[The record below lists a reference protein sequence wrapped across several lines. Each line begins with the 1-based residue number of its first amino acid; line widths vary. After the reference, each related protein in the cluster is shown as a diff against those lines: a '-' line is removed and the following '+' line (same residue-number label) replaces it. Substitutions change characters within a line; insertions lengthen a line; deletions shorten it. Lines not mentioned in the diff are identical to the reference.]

1 MSTKAATSWLVTRS
15 RASISATSAAVTMPA
30 VRSLMAATSGAGTV
44 PSSDHA
50 START
55 STSSQAEKRA
65 SSLHSEAISG
75 SE

>member
-1 MSTKAATSWLVTRS
+1 MPALRS
-15 RASISATSAAVTMPA
+15 R
-30 VRSLMAATSGAGTV
+30 MAATCSAGTV

-50 START
+50 STARI
-55 STSSQAEKRA
+55 STSSQVEKRA

>member
-1 MSTKAATSWLVTRS
+1 LVIRS
-15 RASISATSAAVTMPA
+15 RASISATSAEVTMPA
-30 VRSLMAATSGAGTV
+30 VRSRMVATASAGTV

-50 START
+50 STARI
-55 STSSQAEKRA
+55 SISSMVEKRA